1 MATDEEHLR
10 PGCFD
15 DREVLALAQ
24 RLDESL
30 VEVRLAESLCA
41 LAAESL
47 S

>member
-1 MATDEEHLR
+1 VATDEEHLR

-24 RLDESL
+24 RLQEGL
-30 VEVRLAESLCA
+30 VEVRLGEALCA
-41 LAAESL
+41 LASESF

>member
-15 DREVLALAQ
+15 DREVLTLAQ
-24 RLDESL
+24 RLEEGL
-30 VEVRLAESLCA
+30 VEVRLGEALCA
-41 LAAESL
+41 LASESF